1 MTSTHV
7 FEFFRQLS
15 EEEQEEF
22 VAMLGLWCDLH
33 WQDADFVII
42 KKAEYARLKM
52 DSAVIDHDA
61 LYEVAKK
68 VTLEQGWPWTDPRT
82 GEKFEP

>member
-52 DSAVIDHDA
+52 DSAA
-61 LYEVAKK
+61 LS
-68 VTLEQGWPWTDPRT
+68 GSR
-82 GEKFEP
+82 